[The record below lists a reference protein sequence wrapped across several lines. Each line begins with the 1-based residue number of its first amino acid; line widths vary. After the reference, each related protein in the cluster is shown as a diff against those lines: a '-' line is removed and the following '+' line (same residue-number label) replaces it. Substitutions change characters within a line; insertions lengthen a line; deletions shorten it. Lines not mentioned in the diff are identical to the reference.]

1 MTAGI
6 PTYPEIV
13 ERWKALRGD
22 HLRVREVACV
32 GAPRTLLCAEVG
44 DSERPT
50 IHLAA
55 GVHGDEPAGVLAL
68 LALAQE
74 GRFDARFAYRIWPCT
89 NPTGFAAGTRGN
101 AEGEDINRSFGRGG
115 GTPEARAIVMANRDR
130 KFALALDLHEDDEA
144 SEPYVY
150 EYGDGTIGEAIV
162 RPDRVLRPHPHDEG
176 EMLGGLSLSLLLCR
190 NAAERV
196 LTIETP
202 SRAPLPGRIAFHEQ
216 AIPAALLRLL

>member
-1 MTAGI
+1 VRI
-6 PTYPEIV
+6 PTYPELV

-22 HLRVREVACV
+22 HVRVREVACV

-44 DSERPT
+44 DSERPA

-74 GRFDARFAYRIWPCT
+74 RRFDPRFSYRIWPCT
-89 NPTGFAAGTRGN
+89 NPTGFAAGTREN
-101 AEGEDINRSFGRGG
+101 ADGDDINRSFGRGG

-130 KFALALDLHEDDEA
+130 KFVLALDLHEDDEA

-150 EYGDGTIGEAIV
+150 EYGDGAIGGALVAPERVQRPSPREEA
-162 RPDRVLRPHPHDEG
+162 

-202 SRAPLPGRIAFHEQ
+202 SRAPLAERVAFHEQ